1 MLSRKR
7 SRRHPKQV
15 RFQWFLL
22 CQYLQTTFCWSRE
35 CRVKIWPVCWNKT
48 LELSLSH
55 RSQIFHFLPS
65 HKSAELT
72 TMTASK
78 VLSSKAKK
86 FPPIIMKSRAH
97 IVTFYSKNQ
106 AHVKITKFQILFIFL
121 AAKVEG
127 DSGIPVTLGIHPKTR
142 VKRRARLFEAWKNN
156 DKREGEIILA

>member
-1 MLSRKR
+1 MSM
-7 SRRHPKQV
+7 RHPKQA

-22 CQYLQTTFCWSRE
+22 CQYLQTIFCWSRE

-55 RSQIFHFLPS
+55 RSQILHFHFLPS

-86 FPPIIMKSRAH
+86 FPPIIMKSRAQ
-97 IVTFYSKNQ
+97 IVTLFSPVRLRNLKFCSSFSPPAFQSGRWLRDSCYARNPPKNAGQ
-106 AHVKITKFQILFIFL
+106 ET
-121 AAKVEG
+121 G
-127 DSGIPVTLGIHPKTR
+127 TPVWGLK
-142 VKRRARLFEAWKNN
+142 KQW
-156 DKREGEIILA
+156 